1 MINVRGIVFRLHPLF
16 VLMLILSVFAGYF
29 VEMITLFAIVLIHE
43 LGHVAAAR
51 SFGWHVRMVQL
62 LPFGGVA
69 EVDGPGAVPAREE
82 LLVALAGPL
91 QNIWMIVL
99 SMIMTGLGIG
109 APEWWSYFAEAN
121 WIIALFNLMPVLP
134 LDGGKV
140 LLAAVSYV
148 MSYHRAL
155 VFCSWLSLVLS
166 SLLVVGAIY
175 PAFDGGVQ
183 LNLLLVGL
191 FLAVSNWYGH
201 QHIPFRFV
209 RFLMGR
215 ESRGQDWVRTG
226 SIASPI
232 ITHGAHSIWPVMQL
246 FMREKYHLI
255 YVLNEKGDIGRVI
268 PEQRLI
274 DTYLRDKKPDGIIS
288 DL

>member
-1 MINVRGIVFRLHPLF
+1 
-16 VLMLILSVFAGYF
+16 MLILSVFAGYF

-82 LLVALAGPL
+82 LVVALAGPL

-99 SMIMTGLGIG
+99 SMLMTTLGIG
-109 APEWWSYFAEAN
+109 DPEWWSYFAEAN
-121 WIIALFNLMPVLP
+121 RIIVLFNLMPVLP

-140 LLAAVSYV
+140 LMAAVSYV

-166 SLLVVGAIY
+166 SLLVVVAVY
-175 PAFDGGVQ
+175 PAFNGGIQ
-183 LNLLLVGL
+183 LNLLVVGL

-201 QHIPFRFV
+201 KHIPFQYV

-215 ESRGQDWVRTG
+215 ESRGQVWIHSG
-226 SIASPI
+226 SIASPV
-232 ITHGAHSIWPVMQL
+232 ITQGSHFIWPIMQL

-255 YVLNEKGDIGRVI
+255 YVMNEKGDIERVI

-274 DTYLRDKKPDGIIS
+274 DMYLRNKKPDGIIS